1 MQIEEKVLLEDI
13 AYNFIFGGDDFIF
26 EGRSFD
32 VTGKHTK
39 CNKFIKLFNYV
50 NYQWYMIT
58 GEDYD
63 SIGILFIGNYSENS
77 PKPSLITKLLNE
89 FLPYAVN
96 LGKLEKDYK
105 IFGQRQGIENTT
117 SPGDSFFEKI
127 KEWPHFDAEKKPII
141 CQFGC
146 NG

>member
-1 MQIEEKVLLEDI
+1 
-13 AYNFIFGGDDFIF
+13 
-26 EGRSFD
+26 
-32 VTGKHTK
+32 
-39 CNKFIKLFNYV
+39 
-50 NYQWYMIT
+50 MIT

-63 SIGILFIGNYSENS
+63 SIGIIFIGNYSENP
-77 PKPSLITKLLNE
+77 PKPSLINKLLYE

-117 SPGDSFFEKI
+117 SPGDSFFEQM
-127 KEWPHFDAEKKPII
+127 KEWPHFDAEKKPMI

-146 NG
+146 G